1 MNKTLAD
8 VRAIIENPGD
18 FIERRNGDFYRMPA
32 DSYPDRPEK
41 PAVLSK
47 KVGDLTD
54 DELANVRKVKEIY
67 ESAKVAFDGEIVI
80 WRELDGGL
88 TQAFRRDLEAY
99 HGTTD
104 NPKKDRLW
112 SIAWEQGHS
121 AGLNEVASYYEDM
134 VDLIL

>member
-18 FIERRNGDFYRMPA
+18 FIERKNGDFYRLPA

-41 PAVLSK
+41 PAILSK

-54 DELANVRKVKEIY
+54 DELASVAKVKKTY
-67 ESAKVAFDGEIVI
+67 DTAKAEYDATIAER
-80 WRELDGGL
+80 RELDGGL
-88 TQAFRRDLEAY
+88 TLAFRRDLEAY

-112 SIAWEQGHS
+112 SIAWDQGHS
-121 AGLNEVASYYEDM
+121 SGLGEVASYYDDM